1 VLVQAGQ
8 PFEDSERASSGC
20 WSVVGD
26 TDNRV
31 GALDNHLKLE
41 RLVGVP
47 LCFVTQVARQARHVA
62 ARSSGSKC
70 APIRDWDRRMKC
82 TRSLDLLEQSVS
94 R

>member
-47 LCFVTQVARQARHVA
+47 LCFVTQVAWQARHVRPDPVTA
-62 ARSSGSKC
+62 NSPPFAIGTV
-70 APIRDWDRRMKC
+70 A
-82 TRSLDLLEQSVS
+82 
-94 R
+94 